1 MKFKKKK
8 LKNEIDD
15 YINKLESTLLL
26 LRKIIIKL

>member
-15 YINKLESTLLL
+15 YINKFESTLLL